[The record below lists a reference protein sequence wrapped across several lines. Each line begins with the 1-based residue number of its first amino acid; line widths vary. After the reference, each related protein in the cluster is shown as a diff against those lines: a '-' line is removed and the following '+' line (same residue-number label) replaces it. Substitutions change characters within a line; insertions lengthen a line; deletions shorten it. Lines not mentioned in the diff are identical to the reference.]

1 MNQLYRFYTENIW
14 NMLLFIVSM
23 IISLFVTILS
33 IFFIQAYTSNVWIL
47 RVVCGVI
54 FSVLPSICC
63 ILPNLQYAKLGNNK
77 SFRFIFATI
86 TTNLSILVSG
96 FLLSLLFM

>member
-1 MNQLYRFYTENIW
+1 MKQLYRFYTENIW

-23 IISLFVTILS
+23 AISLFVTILS

-47 RVVCGVI
+47 RAVCGII
-54 FSVLPSICC
+54 FSILPSIYCVF
-63 ILPNLQYAKLGNNK
+63 PNLQYAKLGRNK
-77 SFRFIFATI
+77 RYTFILSTI

-96 FLLSLLFM
+96 LLLSLLFM